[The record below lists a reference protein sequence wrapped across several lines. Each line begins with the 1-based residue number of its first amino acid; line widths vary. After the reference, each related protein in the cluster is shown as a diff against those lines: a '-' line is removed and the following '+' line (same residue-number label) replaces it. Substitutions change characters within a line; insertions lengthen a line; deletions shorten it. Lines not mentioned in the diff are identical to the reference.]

1 MKNCFAPGALTLF
14 GGSEGWEGFPEDVLL
29 QVRMDGEEGSLSEEW
44 EMGLLQAKGSVQGKP
59 WWLEVAVEMPPA
71 L

>member
-1 MKNCFAPGALTLF
+1 M
-14 GGSEGWEGFPEDVLL
+14 LL

-59 WWLEVAVEMPPA
+59 WWLEVAVEMQLA